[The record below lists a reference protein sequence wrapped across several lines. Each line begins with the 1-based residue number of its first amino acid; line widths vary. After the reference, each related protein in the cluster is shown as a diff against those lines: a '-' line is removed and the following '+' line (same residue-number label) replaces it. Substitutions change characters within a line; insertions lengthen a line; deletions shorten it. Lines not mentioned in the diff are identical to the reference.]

1 MPRLSHTL
9 DLSPLDREDL
19 RRSADGIH
27 QVLRSF
33 RFDEEGYFLTP
44 DDEEMERLDRRSVEL
59 GTVDPERHRQRKEQ
73 AEAEERERKAQWQ
86 RLLAETEQ
94 GLAEVNRDLA
104 QLHQDTDEIGL
115 PPVEAEKGA
124 EKGAEKEAEP
134 EEEPEPRT
142 RLRLLSGTHLAPGS
156 RYLLNEVTL
165 DGQFLTAETHEGWL
179 GTDITVDS
187 WSETGVCAFGFAM
200 RDVPDQRAGGGAE
213 GDPPPPS
220 TSGRVEHD
228 RGAEVLT
235 LTATLRFPSS
245 SALVRWGS
253 RLLTVDIVARV
264 DLPGWY
270 ASLGGADVPA
280 PARFEVKHPL
290 ARALGEVRPELNAQ
304 RRWSVSG
311 TLDVRG
317 KGLSRP
323 IVAVAAWALQRS
335 LRRSE
340 DWSFQE
346 QVAQVESAWEEMAR
360 GLHAYPAL
368 LDEVAESLKRAG
380 TAQGPGADTSQSP
393 DGTSPT
399 P

>member
-19 RRSADGIH
+19 RRSVAGIH

-33 RFDEEGYFLTP
+33 RFDEEGYFIAL
-44 DDEEMERLDRRSVEL
+44 DEEEVERLDRRAVEL
-59 GTVDPERHRQRKEQ
+59 GTVDPELHRQRKER
-73 AEAEERERKAQWQ
+73 AEAEERERKAEWD
-86 RLLAETEQ
+86 RTLAEVQ
-94 GLAEVNRDLA
+94 QDLAEVNRDLD
-104 QLHQDTDEIGL
+104 QLNQDLDEMREKRGL
-115 PPVEAEKGA
+115 PPVEVE
-124 EKGAEKEAEP
+124 EDPEP
-134 EEEPEPRT
+134 GEEVEEEPEPRT
-142 RLRLLSGTHLAPGS
+142 RLRLLSGAHLAPGS

-165 DGQFLTAETHEGWL
+165 DGQLLTAETYDGWL

-187 WSETGVCAFGFAM
+187 WSETGVCAFDFAM
-200 RDVPDQRAGGGAE
+200 RDIPDQRAGGGAE

-235 LTATLRFPSS
+235 LTATLRFPAA
-245 SALVRWGS
+245 SAFVRWGS
-253 RLLTVDIVARV
+253 RLLTVDITARV

-270 ASLGGADVPA
+270 ASVGGAEVPA
-280 PARFEVKHPL
+280 PVQLEVKHPL
-290 ARALGEVRPELNAQ
+290 ARALGEVRPQLNAQ

-311 TLDVRG
+311 ALDVRG

-323 IVAVAAWALQRS
+323 IVAVAAWALRRS

-340 DWSFQE
+340 DWSFEE
-346 QVAQVESAWEEMAR
+346 QVAEVESSWEEMAR

-368 LDEVAESLKRAG
+368 LDEVAESLERAG
-380 TAQGPGADTSQSP
+380 TSPSPDPGTSQ
-393 DGTSPT
+393 T